1 MGDYATQYLN
11 VKTIL
16 DTLYT
21 MEPTYRA
28 LVSKQLQ
35 YQSDETTINQEIQ
48 SLSSQII
55 DLEQASETY
64 EKEFLD
70 RKEILSNKSNVQTL
84 QDIVLFAFFL
94 SFILISCLF
103 IIYTGNFVKAFLY
116 GVLAFLLGILLMVAI
131 RLYG

>member
-1 MGDYATQYLN
+1 MGDYATQYVN

-16 DTLYT
+16 TTIQT
-21 MEPTYRA
+21 MEPTYRT
-28 LVSKQLQ
+28 LLSKQSQ
-35 YQSDETTINQEIQ
+35 YQSDESNINQEIQ

-55 DLEQASETY
+55 DLEHASETY

-70 RKEILSNKSNVQTL
+70 RKEILSSNLNVQTL

-94 SFILISCLF
+94 SFILISSLL
-103 IIYTGNFVKAFLY
+103 IIYTGNFARAFLA
-116 GVLAFLLGILLMVAI
+116 GIVAFLLGILLMVII